1 MRLTHVDK
9 EGKAKMVDISNKDVT
24 LREATAV
31 GRVLVKPETLEMI
44 KKDKIK
50 KGDVLATARIAG
62 IMAAK
67 KTHQLIPLTHPI
79 PIDEVSV
86 ELDLDEERPSV
97 TIHVSAKTH
106 SKTGIEMEVITGVVI
121 AAATIYDMI
130 KSIDRTASITDVCL
144 VRKSGGKSGVFIKE
158 E

>member
-1 MRLTHVDK
+1 MMFRARVRIMWVGKGPQIRGWASRILVIRL
-9 EGKAKMVDISNKDVT
+9 
-24 LREATAV
+24 L
-31 GRVLVKPETLEMI
+31 PERSEQI
-44 KKDKIK
+44 RKSK
-50 KGDVLATARIAG
+50 G

-67 KTHQLIPLTHPI
+67 KTHDLIPLTHPI

-86 ELDLDEERPSV
+86 ELGLDEERPSV
-97 TIHVSAKTH
+97 KIHVSAKTH

-130 KSIDRTASITDVCL
+130 KAVDRTAVITE
-144 VRKSGGKSGVFIKE
+144 VRLLKKSGGKSGDFVRE